1 MPKSKLYYYGCEVL
15 RVVDGDTLDVL
26 CDLGFDSHL
35 NLRLRWSGSNTAES
49 RTRNLREK
57 AAGKAATAFLK
68 ETLESADS
76 VEFESH
82 GKGKFGRVLATLYI
96 IKCGKRTDIGRLM
109 IREGHAREYYG
120 GKREPWFQ
128 D

>member
-1 MPKSKLYYYGCEVL
+1 MPKLYNYACEVL

-26 CDLGFDSHL
+26 CDLGFSVHL
-35 NLRLRWSGSNTAES
+35 QMRLRMAAINTPES

-57 AAGKAATAFLK
+57 AAGKAAGAFLK

-76 VEFESH
+76 VEIESL
-82 GKGKFGRVLATLYI
+82 GRGKFGRVLAVVYAVTN
-96 IKCGKRTDIGRLM
+96 GKRTNVNQLLVRK
-109 IREGHAREYYG
+109 GHAREYSG

>member
-1 MPKSKLYYYGCEVL
+1 MPKTRFYYGCTVR
-15 RVVDGDTLDVL
+15 RVIDGDTIDVDA
-26 CDLGFDSHL
+26 DLGFDVTIK
-35 NLRLRWSGSNTAES
+35 LRLRFAGINTPES
-49 RTRNLREK
+49 RTRNLEEK
-57 AAGKAATAFLK
+57 ALGKAATAFLK
-68 ETLESADS
+68 NALESADA

-82 GKGKFGRVLATLYI
+82 DRGKFGRVLATPYI
-96 IKCGKRTDIGRLM
+96 IKCGKRTDIGKLM

>member
-1 MPKSKLYYYGCEVL
+1 MPKTRFYYGCTVR
-15 RVVDGDTLDVL
+15 RVIDGDTIDVAA
-26 CDLGFDSHL
+26 DLGFDVSIK
-35 NLRLRWSGSNTAES
+35 LRLRFAGINTPES
-49 RTRNLREK
+49 RTRNLEEK
-57 AAGKAATAFLK
+57 ALGKAATAFLK
-68 ETLESADS
+68 DALESADA

-82 GKGKFGRVLATLYI
+82 DRGKFGRVLATPYI
-96 IKCGKRTDIGRLM
+96 IKCGKRTDIGKQM

>member
-1 MPKSKLYYYGCEVL
+1 M
-15 RVVDGDTLDVL
+15 VDGDTLDVL
-26 CDLGFDSHL
+26 CDLGFSVHL
-35 NLRLRWSGSNTAES
+35 QMRLRLSGINTAES

-57 AAGKAATAFLK
+57 AAGKAATEFLK

-82 GKGKFGRVLATLYI
+82 GKGKFGRVLATPFI
-96 IKCGKRTDIGRLM
+96 VKCGKRTDICKLM
-109 IREGHAREYYG
+109 IREGHAREYSG
-120 GKREPWFQ
+120 GKREPWFK